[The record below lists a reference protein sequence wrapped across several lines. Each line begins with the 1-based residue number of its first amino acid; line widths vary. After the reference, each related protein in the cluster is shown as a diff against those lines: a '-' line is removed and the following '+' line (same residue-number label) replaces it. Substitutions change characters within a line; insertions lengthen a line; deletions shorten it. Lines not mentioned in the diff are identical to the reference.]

1 MKITWRG
8 FVDGPVTGSIEGTMI
23 EVDRRRSGTCVFYL
37 MPGDNLIGRVSPR
50 PGGWLSDEEIIERAL
65 AFAVSA
71 ILEGKV

>member
-1 MKITWRG
+1 MKITWHG
-8 FVDGPVTGSIEGTMI
+8 NTGSIEGTMI

-37 MPGDNLIGRVSPR
+37 MPLNEEIGEIKLP